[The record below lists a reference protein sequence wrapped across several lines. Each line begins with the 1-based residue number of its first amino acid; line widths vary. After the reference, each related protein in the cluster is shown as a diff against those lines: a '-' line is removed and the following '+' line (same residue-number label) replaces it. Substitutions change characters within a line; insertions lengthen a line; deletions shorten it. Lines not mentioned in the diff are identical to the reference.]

1 MRMLHL
7 FTGHEL
13 FLDAI
18 RLFLKR
24 YSYKTATAIDFW
36 MCVEEITNLPISIN
50 LIFLYKYTNKIFS
63 FLEKLIHSWCT
74 NKSYPVV
81 QVKML
86 EYDGKTGKK
95 SNYQ

>member
-7 FTGHEL
+7 FTGHDL

-36 MCVEEITNLPISIN
+36 TCVEEITELPISI
-50 LIFLYKYTNKIFS
+50 
-63 FLEKLIHSWCT
+63 
-74 NKSYPVV
+74 KSYFFEMKILVFF
-81 QVKML
+81 
-86 EYDGKTGKK
+86 
-95 SNYQ
+95 